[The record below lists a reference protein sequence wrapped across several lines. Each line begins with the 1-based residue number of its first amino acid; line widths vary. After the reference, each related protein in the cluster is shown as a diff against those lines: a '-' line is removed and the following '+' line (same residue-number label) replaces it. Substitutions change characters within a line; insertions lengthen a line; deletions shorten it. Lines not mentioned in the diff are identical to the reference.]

1 MHNNDFIDLQK
12 WSMGSRAPQGSHYLF
27 FEMFRNIELV
37 YYVSM
42 KSVASQMRIRMR
54 PRKPI

>member
-42 KSVASQMRIRMR
+42 KSVASQMRNQDAT
-54 PRKPI
+54 P